1 MRTTWLIFAIVLVSW
16 ACSPEITVKTDF
28 DKSVE
33 VHRLTYY
40 SWLDP
45 KGIEERNNPLLINEL
60 SDRRIRQAVDGQL
73 ANKGYIQSDSLAQV
87 IVHYHIVV
95 ENKTAIRTEPYGY
108 FYTPYW
114 MRNNSDVV
122 RYREGTL
129 VIDFMDTRSC
139 SLIWRGWAVS
149 ILDDQN
155 MITEELIQKA
165 VQKIFEAFPTAA
177 AKEVKI

>member
-1 MRTTWLIFAIVLVSW
+1 MRTTWPIVLIFLVL
-16 ACSPEITVKTDF
+16 AGCSPEIMVKTDF
-28 DKSVE
+28 DKSIE

-40 SWLDP
+40 TWLDP

-60 SDRRIRQAVDGQL
+60 SDRRIREAVDIQL
-73 ANKGYIQSDSLAQV
+73 AGKGYIHSDSLAQMV
-87 IVHYHIVV
+87 VHYHIVV

-114 MRNNSDVV
+114 QRNNADAV

-129 VIDFMDTRSC
+129 IIDFMDTRSC

-149 ILDDQN
+149 ILDDN
-155 MITEELIQKA
+155 DMITEDLIKRA
-165 VQKIFEAFPTAA
+165 VGKIFESFPMAA